1 MGKGFWTRNVA
12 ATLAL
17 FAVGYASAQDLNTE
31 SRDKLIDSI
40 SRVITERAYVPGV
53 DFKKW
58 PEVVGSMKESIEQAE
73 NLPSFVSRINRGFR
87 TFGTSHIRLSINKKP
102 ETKPEVKPEGGG
114 DVLIQDSQSASP
126 QTAPQEVQSVRWD
139 GPDTAIFSLKSF
151 ATGYDRKAVASLLS
165 EAMKAQNIVIDLRNN
180 GGGSTSN
187 LQHLLS
193 FFLPERAEIG
203 TFVNRKL
210 ADEYKTA
217 TNRTETDPVEIAK
230 WAPRHYRV
238 LRNVSGVF
246 RGHVVVL
253 VNRRSASASEIVAQA
268 LREHL
273 KAPIIGSRSAGAV
286 LASIYINLDMD
297 LRLQIPISD
306 YVSKN
311 FVRLEKNPIVP
322 DFVVD
327 GARGASAEDP
337 ALIKALE
344 VVRGTNYWSNEF
356 AWLVPSG
363 LCCYRL

>member
-1 MGKGFWTRNVA
+1 MMGNGIWTRAAAAVVA
-12 ATLAL
+12 
-17 FAVGYASAQDLNTE
+17 FVSVGFASAQDLPSE

-58 PEVVGSMKESIEQAE
+58 PEVVGAMKESIEQAE
-73 NLPSFVSRINRGFR
+73 TLPTFVSRINRGFR

-102 ETKPEVKPEGGG
+102 ETKPESKPGGE
-114 DVLIQDSQSASP
+114 LMLQESP
-126 QTAPQEVQSVRWD
+126 ATQQPPAQEVQSLRWD
-139 GPDTAIFSLKSF
+139 GPDTAIFSLKTF
-151 ATGYDRKAVASLLS
+151 ATGYDRKAVTSLLS

-180 GGGSTSN
+180 GGGSTAN

-210 ADEYKTA
+210 ADEYVAA
-217 TNRTETDPVEIAK
+217 TNKTELDPIEIAK

-238 LRNVSGVF
+238 MRNLSGVF
-246 RGHVVVL
+246 RGHVCVL
-253 VNRRSASASEIVAQA
+253 VNRRSASASEIVTQA

-273 KAPIIGSRSAGAV
+273 KAPVIGSRSAGAV

-311 FVRLEKNPIVP
+311 LIRLEKNPIVP

-327 GARGASAEDP
+327 GSRGASAEDP

-344 VVRGTNYWSNEF
+344 VVRGANYWQSF
-356 AWLVPSG
+356 FCWL
-363 LCCYRL
+363 